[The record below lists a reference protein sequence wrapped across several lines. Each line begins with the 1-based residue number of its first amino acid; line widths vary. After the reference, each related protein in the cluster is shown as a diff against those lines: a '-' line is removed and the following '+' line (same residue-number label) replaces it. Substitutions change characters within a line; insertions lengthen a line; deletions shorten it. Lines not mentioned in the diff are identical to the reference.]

1 MRVRRIACW
10 AKTGARGAA
19 PRLVAVAFLLAGAAC
34 SVDTGIVGGVCAE
47 GYTDCNNVCVLTGS
61 DSRNCGACGEVCATG
76 ACVAGSCAGTI
87 DARVEASA
95 GRDAMRIGRDD
106 ARSRRDAIGD
116 GAPRHD
122 GSVLDGPADGSG
134 RLRQDA
140 TTADAVYDVAD
151 GPRAD
156 AGHADGAQADA
167 HATDAR
173 ARDALV
179 RDAQAND
186 VQVTDAP
193 TRDGPGDGLT
203 GLCAPPYITVAS
215 CGACGAACQ
224 AGQVCGPPADAGPD
238 ATSYGCVD
246 ECSIPY
252 IACDGTCIDDS
263 SDPANCGAC
272 GASCPSGI
280 CVMGVCAGS
289 APGNIVVIGHDYAA
303 PGVRVSEA
311 RLLSNAVF
319 LPPSNP
325 LRVIP
330 SSSSQSLPRSR
341 P

>member
-1 MRVRRIACW
+1 MRRR
-10 AKTGARGAA
+10 GMVPGM
-19 PRLVAVAFLLAGAAC
+19 
-34 SVDTGIVGGVCAE
+34 
-47 GYTDCNNVCVLTGS
+47 
-61 DSRNCGACGEVCATG
+61 DS
-76 ACVAGSCAGTI
+76 
-87 DARVEASA
+87 
-95 GRDAMRIGRDD
+95 
-106 ARSRRDAIGD
+106 
-116 GAPRHD
+116 
-122 GSVLDGPADGSG
+122 
-134 RLRQDA
+134 
-140 TTADAVYDVAD
+140 
-151 GPRAD
+151 
-156 AGHADGAQADA
+156 
-167 HATDAR
+167 
-173 ARDALV
+173 
-179 RDAQAND
+179 
-186 VQVTDAP
+186 
-193 TRDGPGDGLT
+193 T

-325 LRVIP
+325 LRVISFEQFAIASQVATVKRVLSAAALASGRTLSITSASDFTLVP
-330 SSSSQSLPRSR
+330 AELSSATCDVLLVYDQADAPAGTLQTVGTTWQASLGPFVAAGGDVVVLDGASGAN
-341 P
+341 PQMSAFLTTANLLQTTSETPLAQGTQLLVVASGDSVGNSVVSPYAAQTDTVSFVTTEANGGGVTYVVDHLGTSGLAPVVVHKTVSAP